1 MDNTKPTD
9 IKSMLKSRFCIVTN
23 LTKTASYWLKSLSIL
38 NSVANTISHRQTI
51 GSSITN
57 TKGIVFWY
65 ERVSWN
71 EIRMYF
77 SKLFTATQANSRK
90 PDSTFFSRVTISCLQ
105 NHT

>member
-71 EIRMYF
+71 GCIFQNYSLPHKR
-77 SKLFTATQANSRK
+77 TAVNPIQHSSA
-90 PDSTFFSRVTISCLQ
+90 V
-105 NHT
+105 